1 MEPSAK
7 GQSSFGYFFLVNL
20 SELMDQV
27 DVVIPLVFFFSEN
40 ERILNNLT
48 TLPAGTLQG
57 DVPWDEKDFRYL
69 AVTAAGLGS
78 VLLYLYFRDNGREI
92 SWKDFVHRYI
102 SRGVVRSGRAA
113 EGLECESHGS
123 ERGAESMRVSP
134 GGPAGGRQQAV
145 RPGHPGAGSRR

>member
-7 GQSSFGYFFLVNL
+7 GQSSVGFFFFLVNL
-20 SELMDQV
+20 SELTDQV
-27 DVVIPLVFFFSEN
+27 DVVFILVLFSEN

-48 TLPAGTLQG
+48 TLPAVTLQG

-102 SRGVVRSGRAA
+102 SRGVVRSGRA
-113 EGLECESHGS
+113 
-123 ERGAESMRVSP
+123 RVQV
-134 GGPAGGRQQAV
+134 ARV
-145 RPGHPGAGSRR
+145 RARS